1 MAARRTVF
9 LASLLLAG
17 LLPLTATAQQVPTVR
32 PGPDAAQIVGSP
44 GFPNRDL
51 FSVVFLEINGVNLA
65 QPRDVMWL
73 EPGTYQI
80 RVRINAL
87 HTRPHTLVGRS
98 SRDEPGHNVIELEL
112 EAGKQYYIL
121 GRFNREDRE
130 TPYSVI
136 LHQVK
141 EPS

>member
-1 MAARRTVF
+1 MATLRTVL
-9 LASLLLAG
+9 LAALLLAG
-17 LLPLTATAQQVPTVR
+17 LLPLSATAQQVPTVR

-51 FSVVFLEINGVNLA
+51 FSVTFLEINGVNLA

-73 EPGTYQI
+73 KPGTYQI

-121 GRFNREDRE
+121 GRFNREDQDAD

-136 LHQVK
+136 LHRVK
-141 EPS
+141 